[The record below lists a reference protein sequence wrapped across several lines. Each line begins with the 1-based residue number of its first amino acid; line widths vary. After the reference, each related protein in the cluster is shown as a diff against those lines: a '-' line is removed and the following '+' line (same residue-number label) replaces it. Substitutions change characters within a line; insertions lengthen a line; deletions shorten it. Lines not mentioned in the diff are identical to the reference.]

1 MIDKWR
7 ENFAR
12 RYLCAANARRQSGSD
27 TLNNDDIL
35 SQALH
40 LYLAADDQD
49 RVNLLL
55 KKYDKSLQTNP
66 SALASLVRFGKVDL
80 AARFLR
86 NHWRTL
92 QCNWPENQA
101 IGRYD
106 EAVATN
112 TAALAAKISDDGQR
126 LIAEIILATMSDLQ
140 SLKPAGNGA
149 PLWPQVRR
157 YGSPPRAAPCNGP
170 PTARD
175 RRLLALAARFKTAKF
190 AHRAAERRA
199 LLGLLTSDKAAAT
212 LADEVAAAYK
222 AFDLALFGANEDFD
236 AILPIVKRHIGNRLS
251 AGDVQAFV
259 DAIKALCQ
267 PQNNQSQATSAV
279 MTPMLAVCRES
290 LENDKLRWTID
301 QSRQVAIALR
311 TACVNRQ
318 IFYWGSSDDLAALLA
333 LSHVQAGQA
342 DELVNWLRQRSRLP
356 LPCLTW
362 DLPFRFE
369 TLRKAA
375 GKPSPENL
383 EQRLAYFRDTLRICA
398 SGQLFAWM
406 SCVRAPRDPPPP
418 PPDRSAP
425 AWTETPTIECAMAF
439 RASHA

>member
-1 MIDKWR
+1 M
-7 ENFAR
+7 
-12 RYLCAANARRQSGSD
+12 AA
-27 TLNNDDIL
+27 
-35 SQALH
+35 
-40 LYLAADDQD
+40 
-49 RVNLLL
+49 
-55 KKYDKSLQTNP
+55 
-66 SALASLVRFGKVDL
+66 
-80 AARFLR
+80 
-86 NHWRTL
+86 
-92 QCNWPENQA
+92 
-101 IGRYD
+101 
-106 EAVATN
+106 
-112 TAALAAKISDDGQR
+112 
-126 LIAEIILATMSDLQ
+126 
-140 SLKPAGNGA
+140 GA
-149 PLWPQVRR
+149 PLRV
-157 YGSPPRAAPCNGP
+157 AAAGPSCNGP

-342 DELVNWLRQRSRLP
+342 DELVNWLRATFAPAAAMLNMGFAVPIRNAQEGSRQAQP
-356 LPCLTW
+356 REPGA
-362 DLPFRFE
+362 
-369 TLRKAA
+369 KV
-375 GKPSPENL
+375 
-383 EQRLAYFRDTLRICA
+383 AYFRDTLRICA

-406 SCVRAPRDPPPP
+406 LRRAGSARSRRRPRRTVPPRPGLRRRRSNARRRPRFSRLRNSSLAAPP
-418 PPDRSAP
+418 
-425 AWTETPTIECAMAF
+425 
-439 RASHA
+439 